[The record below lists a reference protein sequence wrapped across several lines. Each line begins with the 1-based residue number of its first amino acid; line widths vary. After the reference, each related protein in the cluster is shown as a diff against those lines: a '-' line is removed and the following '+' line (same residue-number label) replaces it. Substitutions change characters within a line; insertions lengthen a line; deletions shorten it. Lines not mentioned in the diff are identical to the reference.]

1 VTYQGQADRDIQV
14 ANSSS
19 LAEYWRPFLIEGA
32 ILIILGILAIAV
44 PAVATLA
51 IDIYL
56 GWLFLIA
63 GIAGFFAV
71 FSVQDIASFLLSLI
85 PAILS
90 IIIGGLLLRKP
101 AEGAL
106 SLTAL
111 MVIVFAA
118 EGLFQIVS
126 SIAYRNYM
134 QNSWGWIL
142 LSGIADLVLAGIII
156 YGWPITANWVLGV
169 LAGVNLITSGLAVVI
184 GGSRW
189 AQSRQARWGFGA

>member
-71 FSVQDIASFLLSLI
+71 FSVQDMASFLLSL
-85 PAILS
+85 PCDSLDYYR
-90 IIIGGLLLRKP
+90 GLLL
-101 AEGAL
+101 
-106 SLTAL
+106 
-111 MVIVFAA
+111 
-118 EGLFQIVS
+118 
-126 SIAYRNYM
+126 
-134 QNSWGWIL
+134 
-142 LSGIADLVLAGIII
+142 
-156 YGWPITANWVLGV
+156 
-169 LAGVNLITSGLAVVI
+169 
-184 GGSRW
+184 
-189 AQSRQARWGFGA
+189 